1 MKKFILSG
9 AYMMNHTELS
19 IEPPQIYNSLLEARK
34 AMLGNI
40 MLDLEEEGNYCVESM
55 DDGSIRFTK
64 GPEKL
69 YSHIGE
75 AITKSAWVDLE
86 EFSST
91 YEIRE
96 IAMEVQ

>member
-1 MKKFILSG
+1 MKKFILIG
-9 AYMMNHTELS
+9 AYMTDHTELS
-19 IEPPQIYNSLLEARK
+19 IEPPQVYDNLLEARK

-40 MLDLEEEGNYCVESM
+40 MLDLEKEDYRVESM
-55 DDGSIRFTK
+55 EDGSIRFHK
-64 GPEKL
+64 SYGLCEN
-69 YSHIGE
+69 IGE